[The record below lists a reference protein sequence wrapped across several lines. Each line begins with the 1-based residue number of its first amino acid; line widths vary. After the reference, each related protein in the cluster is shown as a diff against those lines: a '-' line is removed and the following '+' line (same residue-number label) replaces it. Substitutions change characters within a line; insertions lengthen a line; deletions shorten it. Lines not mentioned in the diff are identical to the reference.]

1 MGSKTKTDSKE
12 KTTPTE
18 PVKINKW
25 DGSAVKN
32 AIDDAVKEVITG
44 RLKCE
49 ENFNLMDGRLLICG
63 IAVAVAGFALLWD
76 YIYPFPMSRSVL
88 ITCVITYFILMG
100 VLTLYTSIKEKG
112 IFVVA
117 ANKEADKYIEASSNL
132 KKYDDK
138 YTLSLLVCDVARTK
152 QREVSVT
159 RSVASYI
166 DANGV
171 VLPDLVENEVMKL
184 YNSSGQK
191 KDN

>member
-1 MGSKTKTDSKE
+1 MGSKPKTDSKD
-12 KTTPTE
+12 KATPVE

-63 IAVAVAGFALLWD
+63 IAVGVAGFALLWD
-76 YIYPFPMSRSVL
+76 GIYPFPMSRPVL
-88 ITCVITYFILMG
+88 ISCVMSYFVLMG
-100 VLTLYTSIKEKG
+100 VLTLYTTVKEKG

-117 ANKEADKYIEASSNL
+117 ANKDTDKYIEASSNL

-138 YTLSLLVCDVARTK
+138 YTLSLLICDIARTK
-152 QREVSVT
+152 KREVSVT
-159 RSVASYI
+159 KSVASFI
-166 DANGV
+166 DVNGV

-184 YNSSGQK
+184 YNSSGNK